1 MSEKQ
6 SYTIRFRGFVKD
18 LSRKHALLDHTSKK
32 RTYEDSFGDRAYE
45 VERYGQEITTDFF
58 KTKVGHGVI

>member
-18 LSRKHALLDHTSKK
+18 LSRKHALLDLPPKK
-32 RTYEDSFGDRAYE
+32 RTYEDSFGYRDYE
-45 VERYGQEITTDFF
+45 VERYGQEITVEFF
-58 KTKVGHGVI
+58 KTKVGHGVM